1 MADKDYLVWAKMA
14 NYPHWPGLVRDL
26 GDMDRETRIALGPPP
41 KNQKLIYFF
50 GSKNHGW
57 VPDSSIR
64 SDFEAEYEDHANH
77 KKAKSQKTFTQGLK
91 EVEKWKREHNAR
103 DEQDNNNKKELE
115 EASVKNGKED
125 NKDEEKR
132 HKEQDKKHK
141 EEERKQKDEER
152 KQKKKEDEK
161 QKQVENDKKEHK
173 KKDIDDKK
181 KLSTESSKKHSLQ
194 RDPQKDAKKVSK
206 EEEERARK
214 RKPSDE
220 DKDST
225 KKQKVSNAEDVGS
238 SEIKKD
244 STELQNNENLGSE
257 DPNSRTQKGSKKKLT
272 SQQQS
277 TMISSI
283 TRHPVSKY
291 HNLTLNL
298 GGEPGVATGKATFS
312 AARLGSKQEVHMCV
326 GATYYLIDAV
336 SYAALA
342 KILHEDETAIT
353 QDIHVSVLTPVPQ
366 GSEINLKAKVKH
378 MKEPG
383 LVYIDCEVFCMGKL
397 AMTATSIRSF
407 GEPFVMPKNENE
419 QETSE
424 SPQKTT

>member
-1 MADKDYLVWAKMA
+1 
-14 NYPHWPGLVRDL
+14 
-26 GDMDRETRIALGPPP
+26 
-41 KNQKLIYFF
+41 
-50 GSKNHGW
+50 
-57 VPDSSIR
+57 
-64 SDFEAEYEDHANH
+64 
-77 KKAKSQKTFTQGLK
+77 
-91 EVEKWKREHNAR
+91 
-103 DEQDNNNKKELE
+103 
-115 EASVKNGKED
+115 
-125 NKDEEKR
+125 
-132 HKEQDKKHK
+132 
-141 EEERKQKDEER
+141 
-152 KQKKKEDEK
+152 
-161 QKQVENDKKEHK
+161 
-173 KKDIDDKK
+173 
-181 KLSTESSKKHSLQ
+181 
-194 RDPQKDAKKVSK
+194 
-206 EEEERARK
+206 
-214 RKPSDE
+214 
-220 DKDST
+220 
-225 KKQKVSNAEDVGS
+225 
-238 SEIKKD
+238 
-244 STELQNNENLGSE
+244 
-257 DPNSRTQKGSKKKLT
+257 
-272 SQQQS
+272 
-277 TMISSI
+277 MISSI